1 MVNVRSFN
9 ASLAFACRSNQR
21 FLSERPGLF
30 AGKKDKVVCHV
41 RDLWGVVQNNFL
53 LDEHSQ
59 PIPDHI
65 FCTRMSAFELVSCW
79 LIQGLF
85 QSGHSLH
92 EHSYKIDADL
102 SEIGWEYAARLKDF
116 VLDRRA
122 KSLKERGLD
131 PKTSRLVVRLSKIIL
146 QV

>member
-1 MVNVRSFN
+1 MCW
-9 ASLAFACRSNQR
+9 AYHAC
-21 FLSERPGLF
+21 
-30 AGKKDKVVCHV
+30 VVE
-41 RDLWGVVQNNFL
+41 DNFL
-53 LDEHSQ
+53 PYEHSQ
-59 PIPDHI
+59 SISYHLL
-65 FCTRMSAFELVSCW
+65 CTRTTSIPPAFLSPC
-79 LIQGLF
+79 LLAASLL

-131 PKTSRLVVRLSKIIL
+131 PKTSRLVVRFRFSSSVVI
-146 QV
+146 